1 MRACVA
7 IAVLCA
13 VAGTSAYAGAVG
25 LSLAGTSV
33 NWSSPSATS
42 PTMVVS
48 VLNPNGGETDP
59 VVAWSLGLTVSGETG
74 SVGTVRFAGYSTPSN
89 YLYSLDPSGSGG
101 ISTSTFFPST
111 SIAGITDIANDS
123 GVKVPSTGANL
134 LSLTFS
140 ATSNAYGVF
149 DVFAVPYDG
158 VSLGSYWLDGNSAGA
173 GFPPVSFLNAPQGG
187 GNLLLGTITIPP
199 PITGATPEPGTIVL
213 LGTGGLTLVVLALRR
228 RKGSRR
234 SV

>member
-1 MRACVA
+1 MRIFVA

-13 VAGTSAYAGAVG
+13 FAGASAHAGGIG

-42 PTMVVS
+42 PTMVVT
-48 VLNPNGGETDP
+48 VLNPNGDEPDP
-59 VVAWSLGLTVSGETG
+59 VVAWSLGLAVSGEAG
-74 SVGTVRFAGYSTPSN
+74 SVGTVKFAGYSTPSN
-89 YLYSLDPSGSGG
+89 YLFSLDPNVSGG
-101 ISTSTFFPST
+101 ISTTTSLPSS
-111 SIAGITDIANDS
+111 SIGSITDIANDN
-123 GVKVPSTGANL
+123 GVAVPSAGANL
-134 LSLTFS
+134 LALTFS

-158 VSLGSYWLDGNSAGA
+158 VSQGSYWLDGNTSSTGY
-173 GFPPVSFLNAPQGG
+173 PPISFLNAPQGG

-213 LGTGGLTLVVLALRR
+213 LGTGGLTLVFVALRR
-228 RKGSRR
+228 RQASRR

>member
-1 MRACVA
+1 MRTCMA

-13 VAGTSAYAGAVG
+13 VAGASAHAGAVG

-48 VLNPNGGETDP
+48 VLNPSGAVTDP
-59 VVAWSLGLTVSGETG
+59 VVAWSLGLAVSGEAG
-74 SVGTVRFAGYSTPSN
+74 SVGTVQFAGYSTPSN
-89 YLYSLDPSGSGG
+89 YLYSLDSSGSGG
-101 ISTSTFFPST
+101 ISTTTTLPSS
-111 SIAGITDIANDS
+111 SIASINDIANKN
-123 GVKVPSTGANL
+123 GVAVPSAGANL
-134 LSLTFS
+134 LALTFS

-158 VSLGSYWLDGNSAGA
+158 VSNGSYWEDGSTSSTGY
-173 GFPPVSFLNAPQGG
+173 PPISFLNAPQGG

-228 RKGSRR
+228 RQASRR